1 MKMKKTWHLVI
12 AICCLLFGGAS
23 YNVNKESGIIG
34 IVLGVLIGIF
44 YFFPKKKESENEN
57 AGTNRP
63 EAEQISDDD
72 GQDDDEDSGPEE

>member
-1 MKMKKTWHLVI
+1 MKIKKTWHLVI

-44 YFFPKKKESENEN
+44 YFFPKKKENESQS
-57 AGTNRP
+57 AGQERP
-63 EAEQISDDD
+63 NAEQFPEDDD
-72 GQDDDEDSGPEE
+72 QDSDEDSGAEE